1 MVRSS
6 TTATGAHGMPVTVG
20 IVMETDERG
29 LLRRGCPVQELERV
43 RYRRLR
49 RAERTA
55 DRCEEPEGRLAT
67 RGPKAVAP
75 HRTPIRIAR

>member
-43 RYRRLR
+43 SYAGCGERR
-49 RAERTA
+49 
-55 DRCEEPEGRLAT
+55 GRPRVPT
-67 RGPKAVAP
+67 SFCGW
-75 HRTPIRIAR
+75 RIARRTGSPSLPSPIG